1 MYRIRRSEYVTKEEK
16 VAKNIATLVSDF
28 SLNLEAVGYYLSRAV
43 PHITYLRS
51 IEILE
56 SARYNKE
63 VSEYYQQGDY
73 YEEKSF

>member
-1 MYRIRRSEYVTKEEK
+1 MYRIRRSEYLTKEEK
-16 VAKNIATLVSDF
+16 VAQRMATMVSDF
-28 SLNLEAVGYYLSRAV
+28 SLNLEAVGYYLSKAV
-43 PHITYLRS
+43 PHIAFLRC

-73 YEEKSF
+73 YEEKAF